1 LTGNKQKTMRSDIIK
16 KGFERA
22 PHRSLLRAT
31 GSIESEEDFAKPF
44 IAIANSYTDCIPGH
58 AHLNE
63 VGLLVKR
70 LVREAGGVPFI
81 FNTIGVDDGIA
92 MGHSGMLYSLPSR
105 ELIADTV
112 ETMLR
117 AHCFDGMVCI
127 PNCDKIVPG
136 MLMAAMRC
144 NLPTIFVSGGPMAA
158 GIAEQKATHEDLV
171 SFLQPATQKSDLIS
185 VFKGVGELK
194 TGKITEADLN
204 KLEQTACPTC
214 GSCAGMFTA
223 NSMNCLCEALG
234 MALPGNGTVLAVSK
248 EREALYRRAADQIM
262 KLVAMDLKPRDIA
275 TLEAFDNALMLDVAM
290 GGSTNT
296 ILHTLAIAREAGI
309 QYDIARI
316 DAISRRIPCLCKV
329 SPSSN
334 YHVQDVHRAGGIH
347 TILGEL
353 QRMGALNLNCKTVTG
368 KTVGENIA
376 AWDIRSEQCS
386 AWARAARV
394 AGASALVVDPND
406 KLGPAARTASGNLVP
421 KPMQFFPADP
431 RTITLWR
438 LAAAFNAGDAATA
451 AALFADTAEF
461 HLDETNSWKG
471 AAAIKAGLQEK
482 FAAFKGL
489 VRAEL
494 GLLKSTP
501 VLIIWQYAK
510 TGEKQA
516 LCLVRMGRLRGWQI
530 SKAYHEYR
538 PAQIKEAH
546 PSGLMPYDPAFMF
559 DAQDCIRSKD
569 TAYSPDGGLAI
580 LYGQLAPQ
588 GSVVKTAGI
597 SEAFKAYCGPAF
609 VFEGPC
615 VIFESQDEACA
626 GILDG
631 KVQAGDVVIIRNE
644 GPRGGPGMQEMLS
657 PTSYIVGMGLSDKVA
672 LITDGRFSGG
682 TAGACIGHVSPEAA
696 EGGPIGLLKSG
707 DRLRLDF
714 PNRRI
719 DILVSETELAE
730 RKKTWQP
737 VQRAL
742 GGWLARYQKQV
753 SNASEGGILAG

>member
-1 LTGNKQKTMRSDIIK
+1 MRSDIIK

-31 GSIESEEDFAKPF
+31 GSIESEADWDKPF
-44 IAIANSYTDCIPGH
+44 VAICNSYTDCIPGH

-63 VGLLVKR
+63 VGMLVKR

-105 ELIADTV
+105 ELIADCV

-117 AHCFDGMVCI
+117 AHCFDGMICI

-136 MLMAAMRC
+136 MLMAAMRV
-144 NLPTIFVSGGPMAA
+144 NIPTVFVSGGPMAA
-158 GIAEQKATHEDLV
+158 GITEQKATHEDLA
-171 SFLQPATQKSDLIS
+171 SYLQPAAGKSDLIS

-194 TGKITEADLN
+194 TGKITEEQLR
-204 KLEQTACPTC
+204 KLELSACPTC
-214 GSCAGMFTA
+214 GSCSGMFTA

-248 EREALYRRAADQIM
+248 EREALYDRAARTIL
-262 KLVAMDLKPRDIA
+262 KLVEHDLKPRDIA

-296 ILHTLAIAREAGI
+296 VLHTLAIAREAGI
-309 QYDIARI
+309 PYDIKRI
-316 DAISRRIPCLCKV
+316 DDISRRIPCLCKV

-353 QRMGALNLNCKTVTG
+353 KRLGVLNLNCKTVTG
-368 KTVGENIA
+368 KSIGENIDE
-376 AWDIRSEQCS
+376 WDVRSDQCS
-386 AWARAARV
+386 AWAKAARIS
-394 AGASALVVDPND
+394 GASAIVVDPND
-406 KLGPAARTASGNLVP
+406 KLGPAVRTASGNLAP
-421 KPMQFFPADP
+421 KPMMFFPADP
-431 RTITLWR
+431 RAITLWR
-438 LAAAFNAGDAATA
+438 LAAAFNVGSAATA
-451 AALFADTAEF
+451 ACLFAKDAEFEVNEGLTWKGTAEI
-461 HLDETNSWKG
+461 E
-471 AAAIKAGLQEK
+471 AGLKGK
-482 FAAFKGL
+482 FGEFKGL

-494 GLLKSTP
+494 AQLNGIP
-501 VLIIWQYAK
+501 VLIIWQYGK
-510 TGEKQA
+510 GGRKER
-516 LCLVRMGRLRGWQI
+516 LCLIRTGRLRGWEI
-530 SKAYHEYR
+530 SKAYHEHR
-538 PAQIKEAH
+538 LGPVAEAQ
-546 PSGLMPYDPAFMF
+546 PSGLLPYDSALLF
-559 DAQDCIRSKD
+559 DPNDCIRSKA
-569 TAYSPDGGLAI
+569 TAHSADGGLAI
-580 LYGQLAPQ
+580 LYGRLAPE
-588 GSVVKTAGI
+588 GCVVKTAGI
-597 SEAFKAYCGPAF
+597 SDEFKKNCGPGF

-615 VIFESQDEACA
+615 VIFESQDDACT

-631 KVQAGDVVIIRNE
+631 KVKAGDVVIIRNE

-657 PTSYIVGMGLSDKVA
+657 PTSYIVGMGLGDKCA

-696 EGGPIGLLKSG
+696 EGGPIGLLRAG
-707 DRLRLDF
+707 DRIRIDF
-714 PNRRI
+714 PKRQI
-719 DILVSETELAE
+719 DILVRDAELAE

-737 VQRAL
+737 VKHDL
-742 GGWLARYQKQV
+742 GGWLARYRKLV
-753 SNASEGGILAG
+753 TNASQGGVLQA